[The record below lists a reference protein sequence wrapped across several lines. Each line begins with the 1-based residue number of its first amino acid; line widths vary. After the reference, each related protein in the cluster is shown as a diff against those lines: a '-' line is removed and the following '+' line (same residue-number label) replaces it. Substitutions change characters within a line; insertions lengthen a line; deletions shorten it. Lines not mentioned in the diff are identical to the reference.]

1 MSGYNV
7 QECADR
13 CTRTLGCQGF
23 NTYFER
29 SPSQVPAPA
38 CPDPHGAANP
48 FCVLWGG
55 PVSED
60 NASNEGQWREQY
72 HVVIA

>member
-1 MSGYNV
+1 MSNYNV

-13 CTRTLGCQGF
+13 CTCTLGCQGF

-29 SPSQVPAPA
+29 SPSRVPAPA
-38 CPDPHGAANP
+38 CRDPRGAANP

-55 PVSED
+55 PVPED
-60 NASNEGQWREQY
+60 NARNEGQWREQY
-72 HVVIA
+72 HLVIA

>member
-1 MSGYNV
+1 MSSYNV
-7 QECADR
+7 QECADK
-13 CTRTLGCQGF
+13 CTRTIGCQGF

-29 SPSQVPAPA
+29 SPSKVPGPD
-38 CPDPHGAANP
+38 CPNPGGAANP

-55 PVSED
+55 PVTPE
-60 NASNEGQWREQY
+60 NARNEGQWREQY